1 MGRSDV
7 IRQLKEQGLIVVV
20 RGEDKTEGLKASI
33 ACIEGG
39 ITAVEVAFTNPEAGQ
54 IIKELSK
61 NYKDDAAVL
70 IGAGTVLDPYTARQ
84 AILEGARYV
93 VSPAFNEEVAK
104 VCNLYTIPYI
114 PGCMTLTEITRAL
127 EASCEM
133 IKLFPGSVF
142 EPSYLSAIKA
152 PIPQVSVMVTG
163 GVNLTNVQTW
173 FNAGAD
179 ALGIGGEFNKLA
191 SQGDFD
197 TIREKAKDYVAL
209 R

>member
-1 MGRSDV
+1 MSRSDV

-61 NYKDDAAVL
+61 DYKDDDTVL

-93 VSPAFNEEVAK
+93 VSPSFNEEVAK

-114 PGCMTLTEITRAL
+114 PGCMTLIEITRAL
-127 EASCEM
+127 EAGCEM

-152 PIPQVSVMVTG
+152 PMPQVSVMVTG

-173 FNAGAD
+173 FSAGAD
-179 ALGIGGEFNKLA
+179 ALGVGGEFNKLA
-191 SQGDFD
+191 SQGDFE
-197 TIREKAKDYVAL
+197 TIREKAKAYVAL

>member
-1 MGRSDV
+1 MSRSDV
-7 IRQLKEQGLIVVV
+7 IRQLKEQGLVVVV

-61 NYKDDAAVL
+61 DYKDDETVL

-93 VSPAFNEEVAK
+93 VSPSFNEEVAK

-127 EASCEM
+127 EAGCEM

-152 PIPQVSVMVTG
+152 PMPQVSVMVTG

-173 FNAGAD
+173 FGAGAD
-179 ALGIGGEFNKLA
+179 ALGVGGEFNKLA

-197 TIREKAKDYVAL
+197 TIREKAKAYVAL

>member
-1 MGRSDV
+1 MSRSDV
-7 IRQLKEQGLIVVV
+7 IRQLKEQGLVVVV

-61 NYKDDAAVL
+61 DYKDDETVL

-93 VSPAFNEEVAK
+93 VSPSFNEEVAK

-127 EASCEM
+127 EAGCEM

-173 FNAGAD
+173 FGAGAD
-179 ALGIGGEFNKLA
+179 ALGVGGEFNKLA

-197 TIREKAKDYVAL
+197 TIREKAKAYVAL

>member
-1 MGRSDV
+1 MSRSDV
-7 IRQLKEQGLIVVV
+7 IRQLKEQGLVVVV

-61 NYKDDAAVL
+61 DYKDDETVL

-93 VSPAFNEEVAK
+93 VSPSFNEEVAK

-127 EASCEM
+127 EAGCEM

-142 EPSYLSAIKA
+142 EQSYLSAIKA
-152 PIPQVSVMVTG
+152 PMPQVSVMVTG

-173 FNAGAD
+173 FGAGAD
-179 ALGIGGEFNKLA
+179 ALGVGGEFNKLA

-197 TIREKAKDYVAL
+197 TIREKAKAYVAL

>member
-1 MGRSDV
+1 MSRSDV
-7 IRQLKEQGLIVVV
+7 IRQLKEQGLVVVV

-61 NYKDDAAVL
+61 DYKDDETVL

-93 VSPAFNEEVAK
+93 VSPSFNEEVAK

-127 EASCEM
+127 EAGCEM

-142 EPSYLSAIKA
+142 EPNYLSAIKA
-152 PIPQVSVMVTG
+152 PMPQVSVMVTG

-173 FNAGAD
+173 FGAGAD
-179 ALGIGGEFNKLA
+179 ALGVGGEFNKLA

-197 TIREKAKDYVAL
+197 TIREKAKAYVAL

>member
-1 MGRSDV
+1 MSRSDV
-7 IRQLKEQGLIVVV
+7 IRQLKEQGLVVVV

-61 NYKDDAAVL
+61 DYKDNETVV

-93 VSPAFNEEVAK
+93 VSPSFNEEVAK

-127 EASCEM
+127 EAGCEM

-152 PIPQVSVMVTG
+152 PMPQVSVMVTG

-173 FNAGAD
+173 FGAGAD
-179 ALGIGGEFNKLA
+179 ALGVGGEFNKLA

-197 TIREKAKDYVAL
+197 TIREKAKAYVAL